1 MNKGEE
7 ADADDLASE
16 FETDQTRQKIRRDL
30 AKFRRR
36 LHKGTAATKNT
47 DLYMSDFFQICCRY
61 QRKQLTMSSDFFIK
75 GKLGKYVI
83 Y

>member
-16 FETDQTRQKIRRDL
+16 FETGQTRQKIRRDL

-47 DLYMSDFFQICCRY
+47 DLYMSDFFQICCRLNENNY
-61 QRKQLTMSSDFFIK
+61 VFGFFHQ
-75 GKLGKYVI
+75 GKIGQVRHL
-83 Y
+83 